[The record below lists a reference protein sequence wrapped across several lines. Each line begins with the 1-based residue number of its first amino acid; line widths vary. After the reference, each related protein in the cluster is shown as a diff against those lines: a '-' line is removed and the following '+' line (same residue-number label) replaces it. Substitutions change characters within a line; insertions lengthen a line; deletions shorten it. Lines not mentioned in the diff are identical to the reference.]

1 MTRKRN
7 RLVSVIRAYFSR
19 PLNTIALLVFILIVL
34 LCVCAPLFVAK
45 NYNTIHVNLIFEK
58 PSWQHIF
65 GRDRLGRDYLGRV
78 LYGGRLTLKVA
89 SFATVIG
96 FLAGTVLGVLCG
108 YFDSTLDTVVM
119 RLVETLEAVPFLLL
133 VLVFEILLGLGTGN
147 YRYALGV
154 AMIPKVTHFIRA
166 EVMKL
171 RSQEFIEASRS
182 IGCSEVQIIFSH
194 VLNNILPVLVLQL
207 LRCFAEAVLT
217 CTICGYLQ
225 IGFTPPM
232 ADWGTLVADG
242 YHVLRVYPWISLLP
256 SGSVILTVLSLN
268 LIGNGL
274 HDAIG
279 RKS

>member
-1 MTRKRN
+1 MTPKRN
-7 RLVSVIRAYFSR
+7 KLANIVRAYFSR
-19 PLNTIALLVFILIVL
+19 PLNTIALLCFILVVL
-34 LCVCAPLFVAK
+34 LCVFAPLIVPE
-45 NYNTIHVNLIFEK
+45 NYNTIHVNRIFEK

-78 LYGGRLTLKVA
+78 LFGGRLTLKVA

-96 FLAGTVLGVLCG
+96 FLLGTAAGILCG
-108 YFDSTLDTVVM
+108 YFGNTLDTVVM
-119 RLVETLEAVPFLLL
+119 RFIETLEAVPFLLL
-133 VLVFEILLGLGTGN
+133 VLVFEIMLGLGTGN

-154 AMIPKVTHFIRA
+154 AMIPRLTHFVRA

-171 RSQEFIEASRS
+171 RSQEYIEASRS
-182 IGCSEVQIIFSH
+182 IGCSEMQIIFRH
-194 VLNNILPVLVLQL
+194 ILNNIFPILILQL

-274 HDAIG
+274 HDALG
-279 RKS
+279 QKQ